1 MNDSLVDVAAA
12 AIVGLAANAGTS
24 SEVSD
29 ICSNL
34 DAAAPSRTESLSPPR
49 RQSHPLKDLTFFPF
63 FYSPTS
69 FSFQPCEAASHD
81 QPSKKFCRS
90 LWTLSGK

>member
-1 MNDSLVDVAAA
+1 MNDSLVDVAVAVAAAA

-49 RQSHPLKDLTFFPF
+49 RQSHP
-63 FYSPTS
+63 
-69 FSFQPCEAASHD
+69 
-81 QPSKKFCRS
+81 
-90 LWTLSGK
+90 

>member
-49 RQSHPLKDLTFFPF
+49 RQSHPLKDLTKRISHFSRF
-63 FYSPTS
+63 S
-69 FSFQPCEAASHD
+69 FSHF
-81 QPSKKFCRS
+81 F
-90 LWTLSGK
+90 

>member
-1 MNDSLVDVAAA
+1 MNDSLVDVAAAA

-49 RQSHPLKDLTFFPF
+49 RQSHP
-63 FYSPTS
+63 
-69 FSFQPCEAASHD
+69 
-81 QPSKKFCRS
+81 
-90 LWTLSGK
+90 